1 MFVNAMSE
9 KDKRLITE
17 SEAKGIAK
25 GEAKGIAKGRI
36 EGLAEGELKALR
48 KTAKQMK
55 DDGMPVDVISKYTGL
70 PQKEIKDL

>member
-9 KDKRLITE
+9 KDKRLIAE
-17 SEAKGIAK
+17 
-25 GEAKGIAKGRI
+25 GEAQGIAKGRV